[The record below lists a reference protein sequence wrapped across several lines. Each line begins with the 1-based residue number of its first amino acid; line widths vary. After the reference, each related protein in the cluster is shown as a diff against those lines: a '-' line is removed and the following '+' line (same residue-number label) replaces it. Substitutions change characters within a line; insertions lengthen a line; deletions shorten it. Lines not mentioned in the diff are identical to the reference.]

1 MYKVYGNNVLLKNIL
16 YFHRKRI
23 VKFIKKYIILSIVKI
38 SMSIQGIFIMIKKNK
53 CTFKSKYTSIIIIY
67 ML

>member
-23 VKFIKKYIILSIVKI
+23 VKFIKKIYNSIYSKNFNVNTRYIYYDKKKINVPLKVNILV
-38 SMSIQGIFIMIKKNK
+38 
-53 CTFKSKYTSIIIIY
+53 
-67 ML
+67 L

>member
-1 MYKVYGNNVLLKNIL
+1 MYKVYVNNVLLKNIL

-38 SMSIQGIFIMIKKNK
+38 SMSIQGIFIMIKKINVPLK
-53 CTFKSKYTSIIIIY
+53 VNI
-67 ML
+67 LVL